1 MIRLQFCGAARTVTG
16 SQHLI
21 EVNGQRILLECGMY
35 QGKRAEAY
43 QRTAIFHLIPN
54 PSMRWCFHMRTSTI
68 QAKPPTASFAKT
80 STFGSKADEKIGEN
94 TTYSVCKRVDPLSRH
109 VRVGVQTGPRPA

>member
-1 MIRLQFCGAARTVTG
+1 MIRLEFCGGARAAAG

-43 QRTAIFHLIPN
+43 ERNRNFPLMPN
-54 PSMRWCFHMRTSTI
+54 PSMRWCFHTRTSTI
-68 QAKPPTASFAKT
+68 QAKPPTARFAQT
-80 STFGSKADEKIGEN
+80 STFGSKADEKVGEN
-94 TTYSVCKRVDPLSRH
+94 TTYSVCKHVDPWSRH
-109 VRVGVQTGPRPA
+109 VRVRVQTGSGPA